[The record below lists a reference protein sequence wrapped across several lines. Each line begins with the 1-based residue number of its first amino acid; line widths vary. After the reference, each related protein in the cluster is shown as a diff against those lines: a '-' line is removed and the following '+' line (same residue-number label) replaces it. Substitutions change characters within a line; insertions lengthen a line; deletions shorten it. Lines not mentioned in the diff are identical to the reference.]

1 MKKHKISELYQFC
14 MENDN
19 TPLLPP
25 TQYDPDNPQ
34 WFDFWSLTYDTS
46 DEDIYTLYDLEFNR
60 RFNDFEYL
68 DLFDNEEMS
77 DVLSQ
82 FWYDVMGVLQINQKK
97 YQEMYRIFMATDAQ
111 MPFDYNYDM
120 TETTGAQKNTFT
132 KGSQSDTIGSR
143 SDTIGQITE
152 SHNVAPFN
160 SATATTAESE
170 DITAQR
176 TDTIG
181 SHTDTEG
188 QRIDTSQ
195 NDAWTL
201 TRKGNIGVQTAGDI
215 ARIFTQYWTKDF
227 KYMDMIFNDI
237 VKELLFVGD

>member
-1 MKKHKISELYQFC
+1 MKKHKISELYQYC
-14 MENDN
+14 LDND

-25 TQYDPDNPQ
+25 TQYDPDSPQ
-34 WFDFWSLTYDTS
+34 WFDFWSLTYDTT
-46 DEDIYTLYDLEFNR
+46 DDTIYQTYDLEFNR

-68 DLFDNEEMS
+68 DLFDKETPA
-77 DVLSQ
+77 DVLTQ

-97 YQEMYRIFMATDAQ
+97 YQEMYRIFMATDQQ

-227 KYMDMIFNDI
+227 KFMDMIFNDI

>member
-14 MENDN
+14 VDND

-25 TQYDPDNPQ
+25 TQYDPDSPQ

-46 DEDIYTLYDLEFNR
+46 NTEIYQSYDLEFNR

-68 DLFDNEEMS
+68 ELFDKEEMA
-77 DVLSQ
+77 DVLQQ

-97 YQEMYRIFMATDAQ
+97 YQEMYRIFMATDEQ

-120 TETTGAQKNTFT
+120 TENTGKQKNTFT

-188 QRIDTSQ
+188 QRIDTSE

>member
-1 MKKHKISELYQFC
+1 MKKHKISELYQYC
-14 MENDN
+14 VEND

-25 TQYDPDNPQ
+25 TQYDPDNAQ
-34 WFDFWSLTYDTS
+34 WFDFWSLTYDTTE
-46 DEDIYTLYDLEFNR
+46 DDIYKTYDLEFNR

-68 DLFDNEEMS
+68 DLFDKETTSE
-77 DVLSQ
+77 VVAQ

-97 YQEMYRIFMATDAQ
+97 YQEMYRIFMATDQQ

-143 SDTIGQITE
+143 SDTIGQITD

-160 SATATTAESE
+160 SSTATIAESQ
-170 DITAQR
+170 DITSSH

-188 QRIDTSQ
+188 QRVDTSE

-227 KYMDMIFNDI
+227 KFMDMIFNDI
-237 VKELLFVGD
+237 CKELLFVGD

>member
-1 MKKHKISELYQFC
+1 MKKHKISELYQYC
-14 MENDN
+14 VENEN

-25 TQYDPDNPQ
+25 TQYDPDSPQ
-34 WFDFWSLTYDTS
+34 WFDFWSLTYDTTN
-46 DEDIYTLYDLEFNR
+46 DDIYQTYDLEFNR

-68 DLFDNEEMS
+68 DLFDKETMAE
-77 DVLSQ
+77 VLSQ
-82 FWYDVMGVLQINQKK
+82 FCYDVMGVLQINQKK

>member
-1 MKKHKISELYQFC
+1 MKKHKISELYQYC
-14 MENDN
+14 LDN
-19 TPLLPP
+19 NARPLLPP
-25 TQYDPDNPQ
+25 TQYDPDSPQ
-34 WFDFWSLTYDTS
+34 WFDFWSLSYDTTDDS
-46 DEDIYTLYDLEFNR
+46 IYQSYDLEFNR

-68 DLFDNEEMS
+68 DLFDNELMA
-77 DVLSQ
+77 DVCEQ

-97 YQEMYRIFMATDAQ
+97 YQEMYRIFMATDQQ

-170 DITAQR
+170 DITAQH

-188 QRIDTSQ
+188 QRIDTSE

-227 KYMDMIFNDI
+227 KFMDMIFNDI

>member
-1 MKKHKISELYQFC
+1 MKKHKISELYQYC
-14 MENDN
+14 VENEN

-25 TQYDPDNPQ
+25 TQYDPDSPQ
-34 WFDFWSLTYDTS
+34 WFDFWSLTYDTTN
-46 DEDIYTLYDLEFNR
+46 DDIYQTYDLEFNR

-68 DLFDNEEMS
+68 DLFDKETMAE
-77 DVLSQ
+77 VLSQ

>member
-1 MKKHKISELYQFC
+1 MKKHKISEIYQYC
-14 MENDN
+14 VDN
-19 TPLLPP
+19 NSRPLLPP
-25 TQYDPDNPQ
+25 TQYDPDSPQ

-46 DEDIYTLYDLEFNR
+46 NDDIYQMYDLEFNR

-68 DLFDNEEMS
+68 DLFDNEEIA
-77 DVLSQ
+77 DVADQ

-97 YQEMYRIFMATDAQ
+97 YQEMYRIFMATDEQ

-120 TETTGAQKNTFT
+120 TETTGKQKNTFT

-188 QRIDTSQ
+188 QRIDTSE
-195 NDAWTL
+195 NDEWTL
-201 TRKGNIGVQTAGDI
+201 ARKGNIGVQTAGDI
-215 ARIFTQYWTKDF
+215 ARIFTQYFTKDF

>member
-1 MKKHKISELYQFC
+1 MKKHKISELYQYC
-14 MENDN
+14 LDN
-19 TPLLPP
+19 ETSLLPP
-25 TQYDPDNPQ
+25 TQYDPDSPQ
-34 WFDFWSLTYDTS
+34 WFDFWSLTYDTT
-46 DEDIYTLYDLEFNR
+46 DDNIYQTYDLEFNR

-68 DLFDNEEMS
+68 DLFDKETMA
-77 DVLSQ
+77 DVLTQ
-82 FWYDVMGVLQINQKK
+82 FWYDIMGVLQINQKK
-97 YQEMYRIFMATDAQ
+97 YQEMYRIFMATDEQ

-120 TETTGAQKNTFT
+120 TENTGKQKNTFT

-170 DITAQR
+170 DVTAQR

-188 QRIDTSQ
+188 QRIDTSE

-215 ARIFTQYWTKDF
+215 ARIFTQYFTKDF